1 MIKLYHQIIGR
12 TGNPARPCYLEGL
25 AAALPLARPGNN
37 RIAFAHVR
45 RCHKMEMGGVMAAR
59 LTDKQKKMLIA
70 DYIELGSYNAVA
82 KKHGVSDKTVK
93 NVVTSNPDFSRKS
106 EEKKQQNTADILAH
120 METKRDK
127 VNEIIDVYLE
137 KLLDKEMLAK
147 ATPSQITTALGT
159 LIDKFTM
166 RSVTDHGM
174 SREEDP
180 LSKALREEAERM
192 MKNADQS

>member
-1 MIKLYHQIIGR
+1 MIKLYYQIIGR
-12 TGNPARPCYLEGL
+12 TGNPGASFVFQGL
-25 AAALPLARPGNN
+25 AAALPLARPGHN
-37 RIAFAHVR
+37 RIAFAHMR
-45 RCHKMEMGGVMAAR
+45 RCHKMEKGGVMAAR

-82 KKHGVSDKTVK
+82 KKHGISDKTVK
-93 NVVTSNPDFSRKS
+93 NVVTANPDFSRKS

>member
-1 MIKLYHQIIGR
+1 M
-12 TGNPARPCYLEGL
+12 
-25 AAALPLARPGNN
+25 
-37 RIAFAHVR
+37 R
-45 RCHKMEMGGVMAAR
+45 RCHKMEKGGVMAAR

-93 NVVTSNPDFSRKS
+93 NVVTANPDFSRKS

>member
-1 MIKLYHQIIGR
+1 
-12 TGNPARPCYLEGL
+12 
-25 AAALPLARPGNN
+25 
-37 RIAFAHVR
+37 
-45 RCHKMEMGGVMAAR
+45 MAAR

-70 DYIELGSYNAVA
+70 DYMELGSYNAVA

-93 NVVTSNPDFSRKS
+93 NVVAANPDFSRES
-106 EEKKQQNTADILAH
+106 EEKKAQNSADILAH
-120 METKRDK
+120 METKKDK

-166 RSVTDHGM
+166 RSVTDHGATK
-174 SREEDP
+174 EEDP

-192 MKNADQS
+192 MKNANQS

>member
-1 MIKLYHQIIGR
+1 
-12 TGNPARPCYLEGL
+12 
-25 AAALPLARPGNN
+25 
-37 RIAFAHVR
+37 
-45 RCHKMEMGGVMAAR
+45 MAAR

-70 DYIELGSYNAVA
+70 DYTELGSYNAVA
-82 KKHGVSDKTVK
+82 KKHGVSFDTVK
-93 NVVTSNPDFSRKS
+93 RIVKQDPQFVKKT
-106 EEKKQQNTADILAH
+106 EEKKQQNTVDILSH

-166 RSVTDHGM
+166 RSVTDHGT

-192 MKNADQS
+192 MNHADQS